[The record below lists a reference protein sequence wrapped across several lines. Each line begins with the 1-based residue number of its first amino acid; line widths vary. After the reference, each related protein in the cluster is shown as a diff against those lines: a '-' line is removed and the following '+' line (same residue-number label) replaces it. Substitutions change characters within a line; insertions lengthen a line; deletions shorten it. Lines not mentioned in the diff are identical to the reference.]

1 RWLALEANK
10 EIKEH
15 VEEFSSRCGSDP
27 ETVQKAFNAHNIAL
41 KDFENGFLEPT
52 LENIVSLYIE
62 YLEALAYAKEAT
74 DFFKYTDGE
83 ESIDKSDVY
92 EQRRRVAQ
100 DLYIAWR
107 NASSDYKKQNQNI
120 GSFFKLRKRASWLD
134 ARTR

>member
-1 RWLALEANK
+1 MGANK
-10 EIKEH
+10 ELKEH
-15 VEEFSSRCGSDP
+15 TEEFSIRYGSDP
-27 ETVQKAFNAHNIAL
+27 ETVQKAFNANNIAL
-41 KDFENGFLEPT
+41 KDFENGFLEPS

-107 NASSDYKKQNQNI
+107 NAFNDYKKQNQNT